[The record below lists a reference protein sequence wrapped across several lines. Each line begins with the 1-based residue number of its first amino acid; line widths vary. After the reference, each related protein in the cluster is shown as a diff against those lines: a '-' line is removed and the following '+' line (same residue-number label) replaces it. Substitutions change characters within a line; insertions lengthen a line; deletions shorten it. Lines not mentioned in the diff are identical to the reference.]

1 MSVPKEAPSLAS
13 PKAIIPA
20 NAGILTERPIK
31 RSMDPASADR
41 RMRGDD
47 GAAGGGFDEELVTR
61 WLSEIPD
68 PEIPA
73 ISITDLGIV
82 RGVRVDGKVCHI
94 TITPTYSGCPAMQVI
109 ADAITEALRVK
120 GVQQVVLHT
129 QLTPAW
135 TTDWMTDSGKQKL
148 RAYGIAPPAERAQVI
163 DISRLRAG
171 AAAVVTSVSA
181 ASAVSRRGMHAV
193 PKPAIACP
201 HCGSTHTEVTSQFGS
216 TPCKALYKC
225 LDCREPF
232 DYFKCH

>member
-1 MSVPKEAPSLAS
+1 MSTPKTVPSPSNS
-13 PKAIIPA
+13 KAVILA
-20 NAGILTERPIK
+20 NAGIHAERPIT

-41 RMRGDD
+41 RMREDD
-47 GAAGGGFDEELVTR
+47 GSEDRGFDDEQVAG
-61 WLSEIPD
+61 WLSAIPD

-82 RGVRVDGKVCHI
+82 RGVRVDGSVCHI

-109 ADAITEALRVK
+109 ADAITGALREK
-120 GVQQVVLHT
+120 GVPQVVLHT

-148 RAYGIAPPAERAQVI
+148 RAYGIAPPAGQVI
-163 DISRLRAG
+163 DTSRLGARAAISRRAPRL
-171 AAAVVTSVSA
+171 V
-181 ASAVSRRGMHAV
+181 
-193 PKPAIACP
+193 IACP

-216 TPCKALYKC
+216 TPCKALHKC

>member
-1 MSVPKEAPSLAS
+1 MSVPEAVILANS
-13 PKAIIPA
+13 
-20 NAGILTERPIK
+20 GILTERPIK
-31 RSMDPASADR
+31 RAMDPAPADR
-41 RMRGDD
+41 RMREDD
-47 GAAGGGFDEELVTR
+47 GSEDEGFDEEQVNG
-61 WLSEIPD
+61 WLAEIPD
-68 PEIPA
+68 PEIPV

-82 RGVRVDGKVCHI
+82 RGVRVADDGACHI

-109 ADAITEALRVK
+109 ANAITEALRVK

-148 RAYGIAPPAERAQVI
+148 RAYGIAPPAEQAQVI

>member
-1 MSVPKEAPSLAS
+1 MSVPKSFPSS
-13 PKAIIPA
+13 A
-20 NAGILTERPIK
+20 NPQTAG
-31 RSMDPASADR
+31 
-41 RMRGDD
+41 D
-47 GAAGGGFDEELVTR
+47 GCDEELVTR

-135 TTDWMTDSGKQKL
+135 TTDWMTDTGKEKL
-148 RAYGIAPPAERAQVI
+148 RNYGIAPPAEQVI

-171 AAAVVTSVSA
+171 AATVVTAVPVA
-181 ASAVSRRGMHAV
+181 AAVSRRGMHAA

-201 HCGSTHTEVTSQFGS
+201 HCDSTHTEVTSQFGS